1 MKVDNIYMKTLT
13 DLINKA
19 NEQVP
24 KILCS
29 ELADNMDSFTL
40 IDVREPT
47 EIEETGRIVG
57 ATNVPRGLVEMKL
70 SPNDQTMNENTPIV
84 VFCGGGS
91 RAALAGNTLMELG
104 FKNIHNLEGGYR
116 GWKDFTN

>member
-1 MKVDNIYMKTLT
+1 MKTLT

-19 NEQVP
+19 NERVP
-24 KILCS
+24 KISCN
-29 ELADNMDSFTL
+29 ELADNMDSFSL

-47 EIEETGRIVG
+47 EIEETGSIVG

-91 RAALAGNTLMELG
+91 RAALTGNTLMELG
-104 FKNIHNLEGGYR
+104 FKNIYNLEGGYR